1 MHESPRSQRKTRWMS
16 ETWQSCSV
24 LLYLVKR
31 TFQRE
36 VICSAFRA
44 SRYLTFH
51 SFRNALTLAPKD
63 PRMDDLIQNASQLFD
78 DPLPSNSPPLPDAPP
93 GEPAPVYNYGS
104 SHTRVGSV
112 LPRPL
117 SPRQNEDFTP
127 RLPLRPAYSIHPSL
141 RAGGPVSPIQATMD
155 IPPIPH
161 PFEELMSENT
171 NTSAEPNVAISPPPS
186 LSALSPHSSSV
197 SLPAAS
203 DFPVHQR
210 NESSS
215 SNL

>member
-1 MHESPRSQRKTRWMS
+1 MDVRNLAIVFGTVIFGEEDIPKGGDLLSVQSLKVLDLLLMFRST
-16 ETWQSCSV
+16 
-24 LLYLVKR
+24 
-31 TFQRE
+31 
-36 VICSAFRA
+36 
-44 SRYLTFH
+44 
-51 SFRNALTLAPKD
+51 LTLAPKD

-93 GEPAPVYNYGS
+93 GEPAPAYNYGS
-104 SHTRVGSV
+104 SHTRVGRV

-155 IPPIPH
+155 IPPIPPH
-161 PFEELMSENT
+161 PFEEPMSENT
-171 NTSAEPNVAISPPPS
+171 NTSAEPNVTISPPPS
-186 LSALSPHSSSV
+186 LSALPPYSSSI
-197 SLPAAS
+197 SLPATS

-210 NESSS
+210 SESSS
-215 SNL
+215 N